1 MPPPVALPSSPL
13 VVGQRTAGGIP
24 GPPPLGL
31 ALALPRPSIHFRS
44 LRVCGV
50 RLHNGLPRR
59 AAADHHS
66 VRQEGPV
73 RRRTRANERTYVA
86 VTVSAF
92 CRPGQASTLAL
103 SGAVSAFACL
113 LVRRLRMVSAYVLC
127 VVQACRSRYAR
138 TCGAVMKIRTNVCSQ
153 TSNTNT
159 HTMKQRTPFL
169 LFCLEQ
175 CFALSLPMHSHTNS
189 SQCWRRRSHL
199 VRLSFLF
206 RMRRSHA
213 RSLQLC

>member
-1 MPPPVALPSSPL
+1 MGEGEVEMPPPVALPSSPL

-86 VTVSAF
+86 VAVAVAVAAF

-103 SGAVSAFACL
+103 SGASVCLFACSEVANGFCLRALRCSGLPIAVRANVRCCDENPYERLLTDFQYEHTHHETTHAVSAL
-113 LVRRLRMVSAYVLC
+113 L
-127 VVQACRSRYAR
+127 
-138 TCGAVMKIRTNVCSQ
+138 
-153 TSNTNT
+153 
-159 HTMKQRTPFL
+159 P
-169 LFCLEQ
+169 
-175 CFALSLPMHSHTNS
+175 
-189 SQCWRRRSHL
+189 
-199 VRLSFLF
+199 
-206 RMRRSHA
+206 
-213 RSLQLC
+213 